1 MLADP
6 QWCYVMEEEYE
17 ALLFNNTWD
26 LVPHPFVTNV
36 VTVKWDFKHKFKEDG
51 SLGRYMA
58 R

>member
-1 MLADP
+1 
-6 QWCYVMEEEYE
+6 MEEEYE